1 MKRIH
6 GGDWAAYR
14 ARYGR
19 DPLDFSQNISPL
31 GLPAGVAAAIR
42 AAVEDGAA
50 ARYPDPGCT
59 ALRRALAERWDRAE
73 DQILCGNGACEL
85 IFRFALAVRPA
96 RALVAAPTFGEYE
109 RALALAGAAVTRVPL
124 SPADGWAAAPALRRA
139 VERMG
144 RVEAVILCQPNNP
157 TGRCEEKGEVL
168 ALAAACARAGAR
180 LLVDECFLPFAEEE
194 GALTLLPHLAALP
207 QVAVLRAATKL
218 YALAGVRLG
227 ACVSADAA
235 LLRRM
240 GECGQPWPVSAL
252 AQRAGLAA
260 LADETYPSRVR
271 ALLRQ
276 ERPRLRNGL
285 LNLGFSVP
293 EGRANFLLLRTGRP
307 ELGEQLAARGMLIR
321 DCREMPG
328 LCPGDYR
335 AAVRRGED
343 NRALLRAMEEVLK
356 WDESC

>member
-1 MKRIH
+1 M
-6 GGDWAAYR
+6 
-14 ARYGR
+14 
-19 DPLDFSQNISPL
+19 
-31 GLPAGVAAAIR
+31 
-42 AAVEDGAA
+42 
-50 ARYPDPGCT
+50 
-59 ALRRALAERWDRAE
+59 
-73 DQILCGNGACEL
+73 
-85 IFRFALAVRPA
+85 
-96 RALVAAPTFGEYE
+96 
-109 RALALAGAAVTRVPL
+109 
-124 SPADGWAAAPALRRA
+124 
-139 VERMG
+139 
-144 RVEAVILCQPNNP
+144 
-157 TGRCEEKGEVL
+157 
-168 ALAAACARAGAR
+168 
-180 LLVDECFLPFAEEE
+180 
-194 GALTLLPHLAALP
+194 
-207 QVAVLRAATKL
+207 AVLRAATKL

>member
-1 MKRIH
+1 MERIH

-124 SPADGWAAAPALRRA
+124 SPAEGWAAAPALRRA

-144 RVEAVILCQPNNP
+144 RVDAVILCQPNNP

-240 GECGQPWPVSAL
+240 GECGQPWPVSGPGWRRWRTKL
-252 AQRAGLAA
+252 TPAGCGRCCGRSGPGC
-260 LADETYPSRVR
+260 ETGCCAWAFP
-271 ALLRQ
+271 
-276 ERPRLRNGL
+276 
-285 LNLGFSVP
+285 
-293 EGRANFLLLRTGRP
+293 
-307 ELGEQLAARGMLIR
+307 
-321 DCREMPG
+321 C
-328 LCPGDYR
+328 
-335 AAVRRGED
+335 RRGGPT
-343 NRALLRAMEEVLK
+343 
-356 WDESC
+356 SCCCAPGGRSWGNSWPPGAC